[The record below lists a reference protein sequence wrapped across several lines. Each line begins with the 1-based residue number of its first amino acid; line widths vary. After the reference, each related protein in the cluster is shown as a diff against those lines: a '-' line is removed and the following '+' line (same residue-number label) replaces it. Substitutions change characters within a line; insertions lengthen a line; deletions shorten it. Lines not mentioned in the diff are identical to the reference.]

1 MSAIEFDRPSFKI
14 EDLWTDKRWRGISI
28 QILALAA
35 LFSFLAYII
44 NNTIGNLEI
53 LGIET
58 GYGFLAEPSNY
69 DISQTLIPYD
79 STSTHA
85 RAMLVGLLNTGLV
98 AFAGVV
104 TATLIGFTVGVL
116 RLSGN
121 WLISRI
127 MYCYVEFTRNVPLL
141 LQILLWYG
149 IVVHSLPHPRDALQP
164 VSGVFLSNRGFSLPA
179 PIAEPAAW
187 AILIALAIALA
198 AAIGFSRYAKRVQEA
213 TGKIYPVISIN
224 LGMIV
229 VLPIL
234 AYFLSGQPISLDW
247 PEFRGFNFSGGMT
260 VAPEFVS
267 LWFALSIYTA
277 SFISEIV
284 RSGIQSVS
292 HGQTEAAYSLGIKPS
307 WTMRLVILP
316 QALRVILPPLIS
328 QYLNLTKNSSLAIA
342 VGYMDVVATIGGIS
356 LNQTG
361 RALECMSIVLG
372 IYLTISL
379 VISSV
384 MNWYNKRVALV
395 ER

>member
-1 MSAIEFDRPSFKI
+1 MSAIELDRPSFKI

-164 VSGVFLSNRGFSLPA
+164 VSGVFLSIPDWRYIDGEQKNNDQA
-179 PIAEPAAW
+179 KK
-187 AILIALAIALA
+187 AL
-198 AAIGFSRYAKRVQEA
+198 K
-213 TGKIYPVISIN
+213 
-224 LGMIV
+224 
-229 VLPIL
+229 
-234 AYFLSGQPISLDW
+234 
-247 PEFRGFNFSGGMT
+247 
-260 VAPEFVS
+260 
-267 LWFALSIYTA
+267 
-277 SFISEIV
+277 
-284 RSGIQSVS
+284 
-292 HGQTEAAYSLGIKPS
+292 
-307 WTMRLVILP
+307 
-316 QALRVILPPLIS
+316 
-328 QYLNLTKNSSLAIA
+328 TK
-342 VGYMDVVATIGGIS
+342 
-356 LNQTG
+356 
-361 RALECMSIVLG
+361 
-372 IYLTISL
+372 
-379 VISSV
+379 
-384 MNWYNKRVALV
+384 
-395 ER
+395 